1 MSEDSVQRPGL
12 QPVAPR
18 SQRRPLLIVVAVLM
32 ILAGAAGGALAF
44 LSIGE
49 TVEAVAARVPI
60 ERGQV
65 MGADDFV
72 TVQINPSQE
81 LRFAAPEALGELVGQ
96 RAAHDIAAGTLVDVS
111 AASQVLVPGSGWSVV
126 GLSLSPGTEPGVGL
140 QVGDRVRIVLVEV
153 VYDCTATPA
162 TENPCGEAG
171 LDVAGEV
178 VAADRDPASGQMIV
192 SVQVAEADAA
202 LASAAAALG
211 RAALVLDSRHRDG

>member
-153 VYDCTATPA
+153 VYDCTANPA
-162 TENPCGEAG
+162 TETTCGG